1 MESLY
6 YNSVCVKSLIR
17 GSFYNNNSYEDFRYE
32 LNKDHSNNNTAKST
46 LYDIFEKIHATKFF
60 NLPYRKIYDLS
71 KISKMMVAD
80 SIYYES
86 FYYTKFC
93 NINNPK
99 RVNTKYLGD

>member
-1 MESLY
+1 MESLFN
-6 YNSVCVKSLIR
+6 NSVYTKPIIE
-17 GSFYNNNSYEDFRYE
+17 GSFYNNFSYEDFRYE
-32 LNKDHSNNNTAKST
+32 LNRTKRNYRVKSSIR
-46 LYDIFEKIHATKFF
+46 DIFGKIHATKFF

-86 FYYTKFC
+86 FYYNKFC